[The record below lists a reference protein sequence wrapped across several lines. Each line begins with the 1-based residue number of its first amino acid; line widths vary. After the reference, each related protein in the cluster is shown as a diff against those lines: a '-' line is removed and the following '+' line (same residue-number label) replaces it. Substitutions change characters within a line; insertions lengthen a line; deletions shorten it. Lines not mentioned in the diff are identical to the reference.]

1 MHALAW
7 MNPENSMLSD
17 RIQTRKATHHTVPF
31 TITVQK
37 RQIHRDRNQTS
48 GCREL
53 EGREKRK

>member
-37 RQIHRDRNQTS
+37 RQIHRDRMSLVVAWSQKV
-48 GCREL
+48 
-53 EGREKRK
+53 EK